1 MWEKNQ
7 QPVGNYKIEP
17 LGLFRGLGEHP
28 KMGRVKKRINP
39 EDIIINIG
47 RETQIPKPPEGHH
60 WKEVRHDNKQDERD
74 RQKYEKARKLHRFID
89 KIRENYQTDWK
100 NKEMRIHQRVVAL
113 YFICK
118 LPRHVGKEKYED
130 ETDTVDCCSLR
141 VEHIKLFEKIN
152 TIGENVVEF
161 DFLGKDSI
169 RYTNKVSVELRGNK
183 NLKLFMENK
192 NDDDDLFDPLGR
204 EENKDIALGTS
215 KLNYLDPRISV
226 AWRKKWDVPIEEI
239 YSKTQHDKLLWA
251 VDMATADYH
260 FYNYEGEIVLHNVD
274 DEGQQRDSDDE

>member
-1 MWEKNQ
+1 MLNASS
-7 QPVGNYKIEP
+7 
-17 LGLFRGLGEHP
+17 
-28 KMGRVKKRINP
+28 RV
-39 EDIIINIG
+39 
-47 RETQIPKPPEGHH
+47 T
-60 WKEVRHDNKQDERD
+60 QDERD

-161 DFLGKDSI
+161 DFLGKDWYQKPGVYFAIKRDHSRLSWI
-169 RYTNKVSVELRGNK
+169 KRFFLIWILLNQYIYERSS
-183 NLKLFMENK
+183 
-192 NDDDDLFDPLGR
+192 LGR

>member
-1 MWEKNQ
+1 MLNASS
-7 QPVGNYKIEP
+7 
-17 LGLFRGLGEHP
+17 
-28 KMGRVKKRINP
+28 RV
-39 EDIIINIG
+39 
-47 RETQIPKPPEGHH
+47 T
-60 WKEVRHDNKQDERD
+60 QDERD

-169 RYTNKVSVELRGNK
+169 RHQD
-183 NLKLFMENK
+183 LKLMNK
-192 NDDDDLFDPLGR
+192 KQNTKNSKTLGR

>member
-1 MWEKNQ
+1 MLNASS
-7 QPVGNYKIEP
+7 
-17 LGLFRGLGEHP
+17 
-28 KMGRVKKRINP
+28 RV
-39 EDIIINIG
+39 
-47 RETQIPKPPEGHH
+47 T
-60 WKEVRHDNKQDERD
+60 QDERD

-192 NDDDDLFDPLGR
+192 NDDDDLFDRLQIDEKNLKLMNKKQNTKNSKTLGR

>member
-1 MWEKNQ
+1 MLNASS
-7 QPVGNYKIEP
+7 
-17 LGLFRGLGEHP
+17 
-28 KMGRVKKRINP
+28 RV
-39 EDIIINIG
+39 
-47 RETQIPKPPEGHH
+47 T
-60 WKEVRHDNKQDERD
+60 QDERD

-169 RYTNKVSVELRGNK
+169 R
-183 NLKLFMENK
+183 
-192 NDDDDLFDPLGR
+192 
-204 EENKDIALGTS
+204 
-215 KLNYLDPRISV
+215 
-226 AWRKKWDVPIEEI
+226 RKKWDVPIEEI